1 MDTRKLI
8 LFSFLLISLLPVA
21 SALTAQEY
29 EELGRQSA
37 QTGQYGLAAQHYSR
51 AADAY
56 RDLGNNT
63 AAAVN
68 YERAATFFAYAGSS
82 DEYLAQAGKAASS
95 YAMAGEDYLE
105 EEDFWVAANAFARSA
120 AFYNATDD
128 FEAFME
134 MQIRSG
140 DTYVLAADYSGNT
153 TEAIQSLY
161 QALQV
166 FHGIDDDRFLS
177 AEDQLKSIVEDLKED
192 ARKTRNPVVF
202 DLLEV
207 YYLPVYTQL
216 VEDDAASAERF
227 EEMGHY
233 AESISFPEY
242 AGSYYT
248 TAAVY
253 YSDGGNMQDVNR
265 TLGLAADSYEKIVLE
280 DDPWNYT
287 TYLYVKV
294 YLEES
299 LFIGRYLG
307 RESMIQEIQD
317 AGTDRLDGLLNLL
330 VSGGESLFSG
340 GKFDEAA
347 SNLSAAAEI
356 SYVLGSEDQ
365 FRQLNERAG
374 WAHMLAGQEAQ
385 ESGDDELAL
394 SHYEESGFLLRI
406 AGNQTYTNSYSLAA
420 EFYGEMGDSAIL
432 RGNLSEA
439 ASDFY
444 RSARYFTI
452 AGNDQSASGYYGKY
466 IKVLRDLM
474 ESEPQSKGFILVS
487 IGDAQMAVG
496 EVEDALDS
504 YAQASD
510 ELVQLFG
517 QYISTSADLLLNYPG
532 LPINLVKSYRLSERY
547 FLARN
552 MVESLDMEYLY
563 GILTNIAPIAQT
575 YRTAS
580 STYYSLAQS
589 DLSVYDFQ
597 SYSVNT
603 LFSSITA
610 MLSGDLDGA
619 RARLKS
625 FESLDHPLQSSNRK
639 FYELLSRSIEWLGGE
654 ESSLAEARKI
664 LDEILSITEESDL
677 KFLLRDIGTFLES
690 GGSPGDLI
698 DRATSEADAGNLDA
712 AGELFRYSGVLRYF
726 SQNYSAALSS
736 FEDSAYNYLRA
747 GRYSEARSSA
757 NRAFE
762 TMLDPPEF
770 ASGLLSLSEAY
781 LYSNRTLASI
791 AKASFKAS
799 IEGNYRV
806 EESRE
811 LSSLAEDLEGTSW
824 GVLLG
829 QVLVGLLAA
838 LAVVAAVVFLR
849 GRSGS

>member
-1 MDTRKLI
+1 MNHRNLI
-8 LFSFLLISLLPVA
+8 LFSCLLISILPVA
-21 SALTAQEY
+21 GALTPQEY

-37 QTGQYGLAAQHYSR
+37 QTGQYGLAAQHYSK

-56 RDLGNNT
+56 GDLGNNT

-68 YERAATFFAYAGSS
+68 YERAATFYAYAGSS
-82 DEYLAQAGKAASS
+82 DDYLEQARNAASS
-95 YAMAGEDYLE
+95 YAMAGEDYLD

-128 FEAFME
+128 LEAFME

-140 DTYVLAADYSGNT
+140 DTYILAADYSGNA

-161 QALQV
+161 QAAQV
-166 FHGIDDDRFLS
+166 FHGVDENRFLG

-192 ARKTRNPVVF
+192 ARKTRDPVIF

-216 VEDDAASAERF
+216 LDDDAISAERF
-227 EEMGHY
+227 EEMGDF
-233 AESISFPEY
+233 AESLSFPEY

-248 TAAVY
+248 TAAVFN
-253 YSDGGNMQDVNR
+253 SDAGEARDANR
-265 TLGLAADSYEKIVLE
+265 TLGLAAESYDKIVLE

-287 TYLYVKV
+287 TYLYVKA
-294 YLEES
+294 YLEET
-299 LFIGRYLG
+299 LFIGRYFG
-307 RESMIQEIQD
+307 QDARIGVIQD
-317 AGTDRLDGLLNLL
+317 AAIDRLDGLLELL
-330 VSGGESLFSG
+330 INGGESLLSG

-356 SYVLGSEDQ
+356 SYVMGWEEQ

-374 WAHMLAGQEAQ
+374 WVHMLAGQDAQ
-385 ESGDDELAL
+385 EAGDDELAL

-420 EFYGEMGDSAIL
+420 ELYGSMGDGAIV
-432 RGNLSEA
+432 RGNISEA
-439 ASDFY
+439 ATDFY
-444 RSARYFTI
+444 RAARYFTI
-452 AGNDQSASGYYGKY
+452 SGNDQSASGYYGKY
-466 IKVLRDLM
+466 INVLRDLM
-474 ESEPQSKGFILVS
+474 ETEPQSSGFILVS
-487 IGDAQMAVG
+487 IGDAQVAVG
-496 EVEDALDS
+496 EVDDALDT
-504 YAQASD
+504 YGLASD

-517 QYISTSADLLLNYPG
+517 QYISTSADLLLNYPS

-575 YRTAS
+575 YKTAS
-580 STYYSLAQS
+580 STHYSLAQS
-589 DLSVYDFQ
+589 DLAVYDFQ
-597 SYSVNT
+597 SYSVNI

-610 MLSGDLDGA
+610 MLSGNLDGA
-619 RARLKS
+619 RARLQS

-639 FYELLSRSIEWLGGE
+639 FYELLSRSIEWLEGE
-654 ESSLAEARKI
+654 ESSLAEAKMI

-677 KFLLRDIGTFLES
+677 KFLLQDIGTFLDS
-690 GGSPGDLI
+690 GGSPEELT
-698 DRATSEADAGNLDA
+698 DRATSEADSGNLEA
-712 AGELFRYSGVLRYF
+712 AGELFRYSGVLRCF
-726 SQNYSAALSS
+726 AQNYSTALTS
-736 FEDSAYNYLRA
+736 FEDSAYNYIRA
-747 GRYSEARSSA
+747 GQYSDARSSA

-762 TMLDPPEF
+762 TMLDPPDY

-799 IEGNYRV
+799 IEDNYRV

-811 LSSLAEDLEGTSW
+811 LVSLAEELEGTRW

-829 QVLVGLLAA
+829 QVIVGLLAV

-849 GRSGS
+849 GRSES